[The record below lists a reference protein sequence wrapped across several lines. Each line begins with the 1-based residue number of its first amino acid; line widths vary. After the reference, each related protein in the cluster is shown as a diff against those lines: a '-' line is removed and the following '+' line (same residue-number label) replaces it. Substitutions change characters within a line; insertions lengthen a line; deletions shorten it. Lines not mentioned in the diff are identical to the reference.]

1 LEVHGRWVSATRHPE
16 NLSPDPR
23 QLTQTMAGSAPPHL
37 IDRLNNRMNIALL
50 PDQTHGRGLVMPRR
64 SVFNRQQ
71 VRRRKV
77 STGITA
83 SIANLTESVG
93 TFEATGTGSNTSW
106 SSH

>member
-1 LEVHGRWVSATRHPE
+1 
-16 NLSPDPR
+16 
-23 QLTQTMAGSAPPHL
+23 MAGSAPPHP

-50 PDQTHGRGLVMPRR
+50 PGQTHRRGLVMPRR

-93 TFEATGTGSNTSW
+93 TFEATGTGSNTRW